1 MPLRVTQSSEYP
13 LFPFSLFSLVLFT
26 RKKNWKRKK
35 SSHTRKERAREQKRH
50 TLFSLSILHAHSVYL
65 SLSLSHAARYTRST
79 RVVNRERERERQRRE
94 LEGFKSKMASGDDT
108 ARAVTTTLTT
118 SSEPEVDRSVH
129 PSGIV
134 PTLQCVLFITS
145 L

>member
-1 MPLRVTQSSEYP
+1 V
-13 LFPFSLFSLVLFT
+13 
-26 RKKNWKRKK
+26 
-35 SSHTRKERAREQKRH
+35 
-50 TLFSLSILHAHSVYL
+50 IHAL
-65 SLSLSHAARYTRST
+65 LT
-79 RVVNRERERERQRRE
+79 ERERERQRRE

-134 PTLQCVLFITS
+134 PTLQCVLFHIIS
-145 L
+145 LMIIVHDEKKKRELSLGKTPRDRRV